1 MDKKVRVLM
10 PIEIPRLDN
19 DVDIESIKKE
29 LNNYIKTLVQNV
41 NIQDLGDWNLLI
53 SVVSRSTNKIGVFK
67 RVKRYPSDKE
77 FEISISVPIPND
89 EQAKYGLTK
98 VKDSYY
104 LPLNVSNFHALNP
117 NIEDYSNLYQY
128 ILESSKRAI
137 ELAFIHGFTCNGKKI
152 ILKK

>member
-1 MDKKVRVLM
+1 M

-104 LPLNVSNFHALNP
+104 LPLNDSNFHALNP
-117 NIEDYSNLYQY
+117 NI
-128 ILESSKRAI
+128 
-137 ELAFIHGFTCNGKKI
+137 
-152 ILKK
+152 